1 MSIRARN
8 VHFSNW
14 AKVVEALSEKG
25 VTDKASAKTFLASS
39 TNNPFYYSVCYIR
52 DTKEIYTHGQFYSCS
67 AYNDSE
73 IRQII
78 ANLETAHDARLD
90 VLEAT
95 ALEFDALVEE
105 VAENELV
112 TAKALSDLNNNKVE
126 RTELPDFEKFA
137 STDDI
142 RALESAMTSINASNI
157 TSGTISLERLPQGA
171 LERLFVTASE
181 STAMSLDIQNGD
193 VVKVTGN
200 NGKMYFCSNET
211 ATTFATKFTEFT
223 AGSATSVPWSGVT
236 GKPDLAT
243 QAELDVVDAKF
254 DSYLSLSGGTLT
266 GNLTAPQIKC
276 LLAPQSTHGT
286 SAAINVTSTM
296 RFDTLMGGE
305 VLGSG
310 KSTGYNN
317 AILSISRYSNA
328 NYTTQLGFSG
338 IGTYVR
344 IFNDKAP
351 DTTTPWQKFI
361 VDDGNGNVYIPGTLN
376 TDLLKVD
383 SDASVIGNLNVS
395 GTLTT
400 DLINCNSDI
409 SAYGFYEKSDERLKT
424 FSDSVEVNLDKL
436 SSLRKSHFTYN
447 DDESKKQHIGVS
459 AQEVQKLYP
468 EVVNE
473 DEDGYLS
480 VDYAKLSVIALKA
493 VDELYSRLLKLEAK
507 INA

>member
-1 MSIRARN
+1 MIQYQ
-8 VHFSNW
+8 HFSQRSTFD
-14 AKVVEALSEKG
+14 AQIKTKSGL
-25 VTDKASAKTFLASS
+25 TDLAAAAAST
-39 TNNPFYYSVCYIR
+39 TNGSYYAIVFIK
-52 DTKEIYTHGQFYSCS
+52 DTQEIYTHGQFYDCS
-67 AYNDSE
+67 EYDDTAIN
-73 IRQII
+73 
-78 ANLETAHDARLD
+78 NLITDLTGRVE

-95 ALEFDALVEE
+95 AEEFDALVEE

-126 RTELPDFEKFA
+126 RTELPDFETFA
-137 STDDI
+137 SVEAVQ
-142 RALESAMTSINASNI
+142 ALEASMTSINADNI

-200 NGKMYFCSNET
+200 NDKMYFCSNET

-223 AGSATSVPWSGVT
+223 VGRATSVPWSGVT

-243 QAELDVVDAKF
+243 QAELDIVDAKF
-254 DSYLSLSGGTLT
+254 DSYLPISGGTLT

-276 LLAPQSTHGT
+276 LLEPQSKYGT
-286 SAAINVTSTM
+286 SAAINVSGTM
-296 RFDTLMGGE
+296 RFDTLLGGE

-317 AILSISRYSNA
+317 AILSISRYSDA

-338 IGTYVR
+338 NGTYVR
-344 IFNDKAP
+344 IFTGKAA
-351 DTTTPWQKFI
+351 DTTTPWHKFI
-361 VDDGNGNVYIPGTLN
+361 VDDGNDNVYIP
-376 TDLLKVD
+376 
-383 SDASVIGNLNVS
+383 GNLNVS

-473 DEDGYLS
+473 NEDGYLS

>member
-14 AKVVEALSEKG
+14 AKVVEALTEKG

-67 AYNDSE
+67 EYNDSE
-73 IRQII
+73 VRQLIT
-78 ANLETAHDARLD
+78 NLEAAHDARLD

-126 RTELPDFEKFA
+126 RTELPNFEEFA

-142 RALESAMTSINASNI
+142 RALEAAMTSINASNI

-223 AGSATSVPWSGVT
+223 AGTATSVAWSGVT

-254 DSYLSLSGGTLT
+254 GNYLPLAGGTLT
-266 GNLTAPQIKC
+266 GDLHAKNL
-276 LLAPQSTHGT
+276 
-286 SAAINVTSTM
+286 
-296 RFDTLMGGE
+296 
-305 VLGSG
+305 
-310 KSTGYNN
+310 Y
-317 AILSISRYSNA
+317 A
-328 NYTTQLGFSG
+328 NYNKIILG
-338 IGTYVR
+338 T
-344 IFNDKAP
+344 
-351 DTTTPWQKFI
+351 
-361 VDDGNGNVYIPGTLN
+361 GNVE
-376 TDLLKVD
+376 
-383 SDASVIGNLNVS
+383 SDV
-395 GTLTT
+395 
-400 DLINCNSDI
+400 
-409 SAYGFYEKSDERLKT
+409 T
-424 FSDSVEVNLDKL
+424 FAGGS
-436 SSLRKSHFTYN
+436 
-447 DDESKKQHIGVS
+447 
-459 AQEVQKLYP
+459 
-468 EVVNE
+468 
-473 DEDGYLS
+473 
-480 VDYAKLSVIALKA
+480 
-493 VDELYSRLLKLEAK
+493 
-507 INA
+507 